1 MIKLDK
7 KILVKPQS
15 CALCDSKMNIS
26 YELIDLD
33 QPNLDQEVS
42 FYAPILTCNKCKSSI
57 LAPEHNIIQ
66 HEASCIANNVLSADE
81 VKQIRNKFSW
91 GANNNQFSIILGFG
105 SSTIAR
111 YEACQSV
118 PSKAHSLVLQSLK
131 YEDFV
136 ENEIKKTKRFQD
148 YLDSEKKKKYK
159 TSKVLEFPLNKDKI
173 QRIYK
178 LQVKSQTIET
188 NIEDEK
194 AFIESSF
201 G

>member
-1 MIKLDK
+1 MSCDK
-7 KILVKPQS
+7 CS
-15 CALCDSKMNIS
+15 
-26 YELIDLD
+26 
-33 QPNLDQEVS
+33 
-42 FYAPILTCNKCKSSI
+42 TSI
-57 LAPEHNIIQ
+57 LAPEHNVIQ
-66 HEASCIANNVLSADE
+66 HEASCVANNVLSANE
-81 VKQIRNKFSW
+81 VKEIRSKFSW
-91 GANNNQFSIILGFG
+91 GANNNQFSMILGFG

-159 TSKVLEFPLNKDKI
+159 TSKVLEYPLNKDKI
-173 QRIYK
+173 QRLYK
-178 LQVKSQTIET
+178 LQAKNQTIQT

-194 AFIESSF
+194 AFLKSSF

>member
-1 MIKLDK
+1 M
-7 KILVKPQS
+7 
-15 CALCDSKMNIS
+15 
-26 YELIDLD
+26 
-33 QPNLDQEVS
+33 
-42 FYAPILTCNKCKSSI
+42 
-57 LAPEHNIIQ
+57 
-66 HEASCIANNVLSADE
+66 
-81 VKQIRNKFSW
+81 
-91 GANNNQFSIILGFG
+91 
-105 SSTIAR
+105 
-111 YEACQSV
+111 
-118 PSKAHSLVLQSLK
+118 LQSLK